1 LIYGGYA
8 LLTSAGEPK
17 KVAQAKGVIT
27 TALIGFAIVF
37 ISYWIIQIVQIILGV
52 NFGGFIE

>member
-27 TALIGFAIVF
+27 TALIGFSIVF
-37 ISYWIIQIVQIILGV
+37 IAYWLVQIVRIILGV
-52 NFGGFIE
+52 SFEGFI